1 MKSFCMASLLCVG
14 AALASNARGTVA
26 QGFVAGANGVR
37 IHYLEAGPRNAR
49 LSLLLIPGW
58 RVGADIWK
66 RQIQYFSSLGD
77 RVVAI
82 DSRSQGGSS
91 VVYSGNS
98 PEDRAADIKDVIGR
112 LGLGHLTLIG
122 WSQGV
127 QDVAAYVNL
136 FGVRAVQSIVLVD
149 APVSDGPEFAYV
161 HPKTYKA
168 AIEGIGIFSRYPR
181 RYSLGM
187 MHAII
192 SRSLQSRVFVHLAD
206 ESMKTPPSVAVAMLV
221 QDLLTVDRRP
231 YLKKFDKP
239 TLVIAADDDGHDVL
253 LKDERD
259 MARRLPMGSFVLIHH
274 AAHAVFVDQPR
285 EFDRDVETFIHRV
298 AADESHDGHPQ
309 PAPAGRE
316 VPSLMTHRRHL

>member
-1 MKSFCMASLLCVG
+1 MKSLCLACLLCGGV
-14 AALASNARGTVA
+14 ALASNATGAVA

-37 IHYLEAGPRNAR
+37 IHYLDAGPRNAG

-58 RVGADIWK
+58 RVGADIWN
-66 RQIQYFSSLGD
+66 RQIRYFSSLGD

-98 PEDRAADIKDVIGR
+98 PEGRAADIKDVIGH
-112 LGLGHLTLIG
+112 LGLSHITLIG

-127 QDVAAYVNL
+127 QDVAAYVNS
-136 FGVRAVQSIVLVD
+136 FGTRAVQSIVLVD
-149 APVSDGPEFAYV
+149 APVSDGPESAYV
-161 HPKTYKA
+161 HPKAYKA
-168 AIEGIGIFSRYPR
+168 TLEGIGLFSRYPR

-192 SRSLQSRVFVHLAD
+192 SRSLPSRVFVHLAD

-239 TLVIAADDDGHDVL
+239 TLVIAADHNGHNALV
-253 LKDERD
+253 KDERD
-259 MARRLPMGSFVLIHH
+259 MARRLPMGKFVLIHY

-285 EFDRDVETFIHRV
+285 EFDRDVETFIQRV
-298 AADESHDGHPQ
+298 VVDESHGGQWHSARLPVRFDPPGD
-309 PAPAGRE
+309 A
-316 VPSLMTHRRHL
+316 